1 MHPERLILHIRSE
14 ACTAE
19 PTDFNDDQRGILHP
33 EFISKTQ
40 LEELFRRGLIRFMI
54 TLGLVILFMVTV
66 KVFSD
71 YQVLSRKKKL
81 WFNSI
86 ITGLSMTLGLSFAEA
101 FKCMAI
107 DIRWWIL
114 SRKTRSLFEVSD
126 PSHNHF

>member
-1 MHPERLILHIRSE
+1 MGNSYPSLPL
-14 ACTAE
+14 
-19 PTDFNDDQRGILHP
+19 DFNDDQRGILHP